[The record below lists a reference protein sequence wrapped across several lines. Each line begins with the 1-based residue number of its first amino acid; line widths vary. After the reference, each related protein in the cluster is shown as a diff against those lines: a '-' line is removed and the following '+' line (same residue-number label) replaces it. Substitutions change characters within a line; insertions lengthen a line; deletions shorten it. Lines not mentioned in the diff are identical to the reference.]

1 MKVAEKEVRVPLRIL
16 NKFIEAEDE
25 LFDWL
30 VSKDEKLLKRL
41 TRTRR
46 RDLGGEFIEWEKVK
60 KELDIP

>member
-1 MKVAEKEVRVPLRIL
+1 MRVAEKEVKVPLRIL

-41 TRTRR
+41 TRARR